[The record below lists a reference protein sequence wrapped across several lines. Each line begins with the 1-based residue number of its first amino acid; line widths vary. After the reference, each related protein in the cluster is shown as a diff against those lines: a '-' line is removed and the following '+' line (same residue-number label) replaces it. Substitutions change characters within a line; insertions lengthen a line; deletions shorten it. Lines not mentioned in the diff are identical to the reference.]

1 MKRLHVKSI
10 KALAWINKYMYWERW
25 QAMYPYIAVDFR
37 CGQRISEAMVEDGL
51 TDKDCVFV

>member
-1 MKRLHVKSI
+1 MRRLKVISV
-10 KALAWINKYMYWERW
+10 KALAWINENMFWDRW
-25 QAMYPYIAVDFR
+25 QADYPYIAIDWR